1 MQTTLEVLSDRSIRY
16 MNYNLN
22 GICETADSVYW
33 NFVPKEVLAIWNI
46 PYLVRLHNGDTVV
59 QEQKVMLCKM
69 SNCVE

>member
-1 MQTTLEVLSDRSIRY
+1 MQTTLEVLSDKSVQC
-16 MNYNLN
+16 MNYDLS
-22 GICETADSVYW
+22 GICDTADSIQW
-33 NFVPKEVLAIWNI
+33 TLVPEEVLVIWNI